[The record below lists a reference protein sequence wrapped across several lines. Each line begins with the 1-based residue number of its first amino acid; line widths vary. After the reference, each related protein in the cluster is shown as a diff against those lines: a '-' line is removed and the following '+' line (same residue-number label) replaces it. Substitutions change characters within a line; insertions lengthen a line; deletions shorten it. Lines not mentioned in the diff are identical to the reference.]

1 MSVEIIILIAV
12 MLISWLVFTWLIKV
26 LKASISTALA
36 IAIIVL
42 ILQLVFG
49 IGFQEVWQQIVQL
62 PDTLWRLF
70 AD

>member
-49 IGFQEVWQQIVQL
+49 IGFQEVWQQIIQL
-62 PDTLWRLF
+62 PDTLWQLF

>member
-49 IGFQEVWQQIVQL
+49 IGFQEVWQQIIQL
-62 PDTLWRLF
+62 PDTPGV
-70 AD
+70 

>member
-1 MSVEIIILIAV
+1 MSVEIVILIAA

-26 LKASISTALA
+26 LKASISTAFA

>member
-1 MSVEIIILIAV
+1 MSVEIIILIGV

-49 IGFQEVWQQIVQL
+49 IGFQEVWQQIVLL
-62 PDTLWRLF
+62 PDTLWQLF

>member
-1 MSVEIIILIAV
+1 MSVEIVILIAA

-49 IGFQEVWQQIVQL
+49 IGFQEVWQQIIQL
-62 PDTLWRLF
+62 PDTPGV
-70 AD
+70 

>member
-26 LKASISTALA
+26 LKASISTAFA

>member
-62 PDTLWRLF
+62 PDTLWGFF